1 MRVGFVGLGNMG
13 GSMAANIANAGHD
26 TVVYDV
32 RDVAV
37 DGVLDRASG
46 ARAAAS
52 LAAVARDAEVIGV
65 VVIDDAQV
73 EAVTL
78 GPEGLVACAPP
89 GAVIAVHSTVHPGTV
104 QRVARAAESAGR
116 GVRVLDAP
124 ISGGVQGARDAT
136 LCIMVGGDADAFDR
150 ARPVFESAGNL
161 VLHLGAV
168 GAGLAAKR
176 GIGIHGLSWGGY
188 ITLLGAAEGRRL
200 AIAADVDLD
209 TLNRILEHTGTLS
222 PMMRD
227 FVATRGGH
235 GVYAGDLAPLI
246 AIGEKDMRVT
256 LELAAELGLDLAVSG
271 ATAAHIAE
279 AFGAEPDQQGGDV

>member
-32 RDVAV
+32 RADAV
-37 DGVLDRASG
+37 GGVLDRAPG

-52 LAAVARDAEVIGV
+52 LAEVARDAEVIGV

-89 GAVIAVHSTVHPGTV
+89 GAVIAVHSTVHPATV
-104 QRVARAAESAGR
+104 QRVARAADSAGR
-116 GVRVLDAP
+116 RVRVLDAP

-136 LCIMVGGDADAFDR
+136 LCIMVGGDAEAYEQ
-150 ARPVFESAGNL
+150 ARPVFDSAGNL

-168 GAGLAAKR
+168 GAGLAAKLVR
-176 GIGIHGLSWGGY
+176 NLIGY

-200 AIAADVDLD
+200 AVAADVDLD

-227 FVATRGGH
+227 FVASRGGH

-246 AIGEKDMRVT
+246 AIGAKDMRVT
-256 LELAAELGLDLAVSG
+256 LELAAELGLDLAVSE
-271 ATAAHIAE
+271 ATALHIAE
-279 AFGAEPDQQGGDV
+279 AFGAEPDPELGDEA

>member
-32 RDVAV
+32 RGEAV
-37 DGVLDRASG
+37 DGVLDRAPA

-52 LAAVARDAEVIGV
+52 LAEVARDAEVIGV

-78 GPEGLVACAPP
+78 GSEGLVACAPP

-104 QRVARAAESAGR
+104 QRVARVAESDGR

-168 GAGLAAKR
+168 GAGLAAKLVR
-176 GIGIHGLSWGGY
+176 NLIGY

-279 AFGAEPDQQGGDV
+279 AFGAEPDHQGGDV